1 MTERA
6 RESTP
11 RIATESIPAD
21 HAAALAAMADARLMQ
36 SRVESPW
43 RMAGRRFFRHRL
55 AAVGLVVS
63 ILLIL
68 SAVLAPWLAPD
79 DPLRINVLKKFVA
92 PGEDGFLLGTD
103 ELGRDLLSRLLYAGR
118 ISLSVGFVAM
128 LVTVSIGTIVGLV
141 SGFYGGWVD
150 TVLMRI
156 TDALMCF
163 PTIFLLLVLASF
175 VGPSLMSITII
186 IGVTAWMELAR
197 ILRNQT
203 LALRERD
210 YVHAARSLGAPNSR
224 ILFRHLLPNSLAPIM
239 VSATLNIAN
248 AVLLESYIS
257 YLGYGIQPPDASWG
271 NMLNKAQSYFD
282 DAPWVAIFPGLII
295 TLTVVSFN
303 FIGDGLRDALDPRS
317 KRG

>member
-1 MTERA
+1 MSERA
-6 RESTP
+6 DQKLEPVAASAP
-11 RIATESIPAD
+11 
-21 HAAALAAMADARLMQ
+21 AAAPLGGLGTAAEIALTQR
-36 SRVESPW
+36 RVDSPW
-43 RMAGRRFFRHRL
+43 RMASRRFFRHRL
-55 AAVGLVVS
+55 AAAGLVIS
-63 ILLIL
+63 LLLIL
-68 SAVLAPWLAPD
+68 SAIFAPLLAPA
-79 DPLRINVLKKFVA
+79 DPLRINVLAKFVA
-92 PGEDGFLLGTD
+92 PGDQGYPLGSD
-103 ELGRDLLSRLLYAGR
+103 ELGRDVLSRLLFAGR

-128 LVTVSIGTIVGLV
+128 LVTVSIGTLVGLT
-141 SGFYGGWVD
+141 SGYFGGMVD
-150 TVLMRI
+150 TVLMRV

-175 VGPSLMSITII
+175 VGPSLLSITII

-210 YVHAARSLGAPNSR
+210 YVHAAIALGADHRR
-224 ILFRHLLPNSLAPIM
+224 IIFRHLLPNSLAPIM

-271 NMLNKAQSYFD
+271 NMLNKAQSYFN
-282 DAPWVAIFPGLII
+282 DAPWVAIFPGLVI

-303 FIGDGLRDALDPRS
+303 FIGDGLRDALDPR
-317 KRG
+317 KTL